1 MAVPLSFWK
10 VLAYRAEDALT
21 CKAFLVTQTLEGLE
35 PFGLDDQYLIHGLP
49 LRDLEERT
57 GLDFADVLHDAN
69 RTPAGVRPT
78 RSIVTDP
85 FAIDWSR

>member
-69 RTPAGVRPT
+69 RTPAGVRPI